1 MRSKKPEVNSAGE
14 LELQKVEKQLD
25 EFQEEIKQINFNR
38 MDLTRKPEIENQ
50 TKLSQREIANSKD
63 IYLKPIKK
71 IGSRDKFNENFREA
85 YEYDK
90 EYVHFIAENKE
101 IIGESID
108 MWTKPYAGMPAEE
121 WKIPVNTP
129 VWAPR
134 YVAEQIK
141 RKYYHRMVMKD
152 IPTGS
157 DHNAQYHGTMVVD
170 TTIPRLDAFPAS
182 SGKVSVF
189 MGANNF

>member
-1 MRSKKPEVNSAGE
+1 MKNKRPELNSTGE
-14 LELQKVEKQLD
+14 LELQKVEKQLN
-25 EFQEEIKQINFNR
+25 EFTEEVNQINFNR
-38 MDLTRKPEIENQ
+38 MDLTRKPEVEQQ
-50 TKLSQREIANSKD
+50 TKLSQSQIANSKEV
-63 IYLKPIKK
+63 YLKPFKK
-71 IGSRDKFNENFREA
+71 VSCQEKFNENFRNA

-101 IIGESID
+101 IIGECID

-121 WKIPVNTP
+121 WKVPVNTP

-152 IPTGS
+152 IPTGQ
-157 DHNAQYHGTMVVD
+157 DHAATYQGTMVVD
-170 TTIPRLDAFPAS
+170 TTIPRLDAYPAS
-182 SGKVSVF
+182 SGKKSIF
-189 MGANNF
+189 MGSTNF